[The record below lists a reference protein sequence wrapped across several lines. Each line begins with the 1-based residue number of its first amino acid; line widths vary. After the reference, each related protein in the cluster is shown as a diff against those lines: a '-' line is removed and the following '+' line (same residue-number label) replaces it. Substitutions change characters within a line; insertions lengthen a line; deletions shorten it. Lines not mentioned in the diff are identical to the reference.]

1 MALTIDE
8 KSLKQGVLTLAIT
21 LVEVI
26 QETLERQAVL
36 RMEGGELT
44 EDELNRLGEALLD
57 LDEAIEQIKT
67 DHGLQQSVADLR
79 RGLDDVVDEVVDRLI
94 DPQRWLEE
102 VGR

>member
-57 LDEAIEQIKT
+57 LDQAIEQIKT